1 MEDHDIEETE
11 QKLEAEVAPALIAL
25 HPNQK
30 SVSVAV
36 GSGLR
41 IFNFQYGSAAQLLD
55 ENGGHKDSIR
65 AIGYSNSG
73 KLFVSGGDDK
83 LVKVWDTNSWRCVY
97 SVVSEKRVTSL
108 AVSGDDKFLCFSD
121 KFGVV
126 YVVDI
131 RDYNEE
137 KSATVDKKAVPIL
150 SHYCSII
157 TRLEFSPDG
166 KYIVSADRD
175 FKIRVTLFPK
185 EPLKGAHEIQSF
197 CLGHTEFVSCLAFVS
212 CQDYSQGLLVSGSG
226 DSTVRLWDYA
236 SGSLLDT
243 CEVGAKAGLL
253 HSDQKQ
259 EEVLTAVTDLCATSD
274 GSLVAAAIQ
283 SLPGILLLRC
293 NFSARTLSI
302 AKVVSVAGETF
313 IPTSIAAASSVPL
326 LWMVMGASSLSTTNS
341 ALLAR
346 VRVVSGFA
354 ADHSE
359 SFVAE
364 SSSVIEDREI
374 PGGEP
379 LLQELQGKLS
389 IGEEAFSTAAEA
401 VKTAMRN
408 LLIKKQYSTER
419 RELRKRGRNDKKNQS
434 PTLS

>member
-1 MEDHDIEETE
+1 MEETE
-11 QKLEAEVAPALIAL
+11 QKLEAEVAPALIAV

-41 IFNFQYGSAAQLLD
+41 VFNFQCGSAAELLD

-65 AIGYSNSG
+65 AIGYSKSG

-108 AVSGDDKFLCFSD
+108 AVSGDDKFVCFAD

-131 RDYNEE
+131 GDYDEDNR
-137 KSATVDKKAVPIL
+137 AAVQKKAVPIL

-166 KYIVSADRD
+166 RYIVSADRD

-185 EPLKGAHEIQSF
+185 DPLKGTHEIQSF

-212 CQDYSQGLLVSGSG
+212 CQDYAEGFLVSGSG

-243 CEVGAKAGLL
+243 CDVGAKAERL

-259 EEVLTAVTDLCATSD
+259 EEVLHAVTDLCSTSN

-283 SLPGILLLRC
+283 SLPGIMLLRC

-302 AKVVSVAGETF
+302 AKVVSVAGEMF

-326 LWMVMGASSLSTTNS
+326 LWMVMGSSSLNTTDS
-341 ALLAR
+341 ELLAR

-354 ADHSE
+354 ADQSE
-359 SFVAE
+359 SFVPE
-364 SSSVIEDREI
+364 SSVIEDAEI

-379 LLQELQGKLS
+379 LLQALQGKLS
-389 IGEEAFSTAAEA
+389 IGEEAFSKAAEA

-419 RELRKRGRNDKKNQS
+419 REIRKRGRNDKKNQT